1 MPQTEDTGVYE
12 IHRETRE
19 WVPLTYF
26 EDNVTARMNATYLEA
41 AMVEVRITQEDGLF
55 CIEVP
60 DDQFDRAGN
69 ICDPMEKPGAP
80 QMQESGGSTGI
91 HSVLREQQRRVDT
104 LRMQRGRKRVASR
117 AILVALGVA
126 AAIAL
131 LVFLS

>member
-1 MPQTEDTGVYE
+1 MPPTEDTGVYE
-12 IHRETRE
+12 ITRE

-26 EDNVTARMNATYLEA
+26 EDNITARMNATYLEA
-41 AMVEVRITQEDGLF
+41 GLIEVRITQEDGLF

-80 QMQESGGSTGI
+80 QMQESGGTTGI
-91 HSVLREQQRRVDT
+91 HTVLREQQRRVDT
-104 LRMQRGRKRVASR
+104 LRMQRTRNRVATR
-117 AILVALGVA
+117 AILIALGVA

-131 LVFLS
+131 LIFLS